1 MSKKNRNFAPTKEK
15 DMKQETQKE
24 VARWMMD
31 VAKYI
36 LTAAIV
42 VSFLGEFSQKWVY
55 YTAGLVFVCAFL
67 FWGIRILDKTKNE
80 S

>member
-1 MSKKNRNFAPTKEK
+1 
-15 DMKQETQKE
+15 MKQETQKE